1 MDFLQVLIP
10 LVIKRAIDLLT
21 LKSSSSMIL
30 FEQGAIIIGI
40 SVLIALFRYLW
51 RHMLI
56 GHSRLVEEGL
66 RNRLYEHIQTLSFSF
81 YKTVKTGDIMS
92 RAINDINAVRM
103 ATGMG
108 LVALADG
115 IVLGLAAMGFMLSI
129 NVKLSL
135 ISLIPI
141 PLIIILTKHLTK
153 RMANGFET
161 VQKTFSGLTERV
173 REALA
178 GIRVIK
184 AYNREDWE
192 RGRLKREGEVY
203 INANMNLAGSLALF
217 LPMMAVFTNVGL
229 AIVVWVGGRQTILGD
244 ISTGDFVAFIS
255 YLNLLTWPMIA
266 MGWVANLLQ
275 RGAASMRRI
284 NFILHKVPEIRDNEQ
299 SIDPGNISG
308 KIEIKDL
315 SYRYKGDEKYILNNI
330 RLTIN
335 AGETVAVVG
344 RVGSGKTTLLHI
356 IPRLLDVSEETVF
369 LDGLDIKSISLS
381 ALRSGIGFVSQ
392 EVFIFSDTIQNN
404 VLLGREGISTTQIKE
419 ALRTAQLW
427 EEIQN
432 LEAGLDT
439 VLGERGITLSGGQ
452 RQRLSIARAL
462 VTDPSVLIL
471 DDSLSMVDTGTEERI
486 LNHILQVRE
495 DRTNLIVS
503 HRIPTIRRADRII
516 VLENGRI
523 AEHGNHE
530 NLLKMGGIYTTLY
543 ERQLLERELG
553 LGAENQ

>member
-1 MDFLQVLIP
+1 
-10 LVIKRAIDLLT
+10 
-21 LKSSSSMIL
+21 
-30 FEQGAIIIGI
+30 
-40 SVLIALFRYLW
+40 
-51 RHMLI
+51 
-56 GHSRLVEEGL
+56 
-66 RNRLYEHIQTLSFSF
+66 
-81 YKTVKTGDIMS
+81 MS